1 LSVIADVSI
10 LTCASVRAG
19 GPLLYVPFVIFNC
32 FILLNMIIAVIV
44 EGYQVQQ
51 SQRARHVSLWHQMR
65 YGLARSVPSFRR
77 YIPREDQ
84 WRYKGPDNVKIKGWL
99 EDIFDDEEALD
110 REVSEDEM
118 VEMLLEKNVRL
129 EDVQFIFKR
138 YS

>member
-1 LSVIADVSI
+1 
-10 LTCASVRAG
+10 
-19 GPLLYVPFVIFNC
+19 
-32 FILLNMIIAVIV
+32 MIIAVIV

-51 SQRARHVSLWHQMR
+51 SQRARQVSLFHQMQ
-65 YGLARSVPSFRR
+65 YGLARSVPAFRR
-77 YIPREDQ
+77 YIPREEQ
-84 WRYKGPDNVKIKGWL
+84 WRYKGPDNVKIKTWL
-99 EDIFDDEEALD
+99 EDIFEDEEALD